1 MDFAGAIK
9 KRQCRPA
16 EPAIDPA
23 GNVWVADNWQEQ
35 VSLHVSPIGTKRTCT
50 RRRSMSAYRDKP
62 DSRRRFP
69 NVCL

>member
-1 MDFAGAIK
+1 LQDYNVDFAGAIK

-35 VSLHVSPIGTKRTCT
+35 VSLHVSPIGTKRTCQ
-50 RRRSMSAYRDKP
+50 
-62 DSRRRFP
+62 
-69 NVCL
+69 